1 MSAAS
6 PEVAVDHTAEP
17 AAFLTFLDP
26 PPGLGHLDRFALIPI
41 DGSGQ
46 LFTLRSLDSPETRLF
61 LLDPEP
67 FFPDYHPHLAAEV
80 LSRLG
85 LDTGEQQP
93 ATVLVVV
100 HPATEDHPHTANLLA
115 PVVINPATSMAVQ
128 TVLEG
133 DDWPLRAPLSAA

>member
-1 MSAAS
+1 MSA
-6 PEVAVDHTAEP
+6 TAEI
-17 AAFLTFLDP
+17 AAESAAVLTFLDP
-26 PPGLGHLDRFALIPI
+26 PPGLGHLDRFALTPL
-41 DGSGQ
+41 DEGGQ
-46 LFTLRSLDSPETRLF
+46 LFTLRSVEAPETRLF

-67 FFPDYHPHLAAEV
+67 FFPDYHPRLAQET

-85 LDTGEQQP
+85 LNGEEQP

-100 HPATEDHPHTANLLA
+100 HPATEEHPHTANLLA
-115 PVVINPATSMAVQ
+115 PVVINPATATAVQ